1 MLPETLNHGRWVSMG
16 FSTVCLVMAVDLQ
29 LVAAALATGPAMATA
44 PAGVLV
50 TGVAG
55 VAEALTGAVLADGV
69 AVVAGAPEVA
79 LGLCL
84 GLAATV
90 LQVLCLFQL

>member
-50 TGVAG
+50 AG

>member
-16 FSTVCLVMAVDLQ
+16 FSTVCLVMAVDLH
-29 LVAAALATGPAMATA
+29 LVAAATGPAMATA
-44 PAGVLV
+44 PAGVL
-50 TGVAG
+50 VAG